1 MSAKNAEK
9 APAILAVDDDL
20 HVRRT
25 LDRTLREEGYT
36 TRTAHDIQSGLEALR
51 TGEFA
56 MAILDVRMG
65 EETGFDL
72 AHRIRAGEAGERNK
86 TLPIVFLTAETD
98 ETSYETSFDVGAI
111 AYVTKPFQSEQVIAA
126 VETVLHG

>member
-1 MSAKNAEK
+1 VIAKKKEK
-9 APAILAVDDDL
+9 GPAILAVDDDM

-36 TRTAHDIQSGLEALR
+36 TSTAHDVKSGLDALR

-56 MAILDVRMG
+56 MAFLDVRMG

-72 AHRIRAGEAGERNK
+72 ARRIRAGEAGERNRL
-86 TLPIVFLTAETD
+86 LPIVFLTAETD
-98 ETSYETSFDVGAI
+98 ETSYETSFDVGAL
-111 AYVTKPFQSEQVIAA
+111 AYVTKPFHAEAVIAA
-126 VETVLHG
+126 VETVLHS